1 MHGRVQLCSL
11 FLLAALVGMPDL
23 CQGATAEKHTDV
35 LILCIDQPTRPFARE
50 LLEGIQQSVRDAI
63 GLSVFVEFL
72 GPTALE
78 SEEVAGQRRKL
89 LAARYAGRPIG
100 IVLAIGDRAVPE
112 ADKLRNNFF
121 PSANL
126 LFLISSRGT
135 VRNWNSSG
143 GRSLCRC
150 EPVAF
155 VAGGAFA
162 HARKITANC
171 GQRYI
176 HSSRLRKKRVFRIGS
191 ALRAKP
197 ITGKRIPKC

>member
-1 MHGRVQLCSL
+1 MQVRIQLCLL
-11 FLLAALVGMPDL
+11 FLLAALVAAPGL
-23 CQGATAEKHTDV
+23 CQAATPEKRTDV

-112 ADKLRNNFF
+112 AEKLRNNFF

-126 LFLISSRGT
+126 LFLISSRDTIRTGIHQGEGLY
-135 VRNWNSSG
+135 VDVSPWPSLQVA
-143 GRSLCRC
+143 RSLMPER
-150 EPVAF
+150 
-155 VAGGAFA
+155 
-162 HARKITANC
+162 
-171 GQRYI
+171 
-176 HSSRLRKKRVFRIGS
+176 SRLIVVSGTSTQTR
-191 ALRAKP
+191 
-197 ITGKRIPKC
+197 